1 MKASKIS
8 IISRMGG
15 KYQLIDNIVPII
27 VQCAVD
33 YNITTYAELCG
44 GGARMLLNI
53 PMNTFEHRIYNEID
67 KGFYSLFKVLQNKA
81 DTAELMTMLEK
92 YRYSRE
98 VFEMACNEL
107 KTNNIN
113 NHLDTIQL
121 ATYTY
126 IAVTQSRAST
136 MHSYSPSNEYDMGY
150 YDKVLRLK
158 DCYYLLEDVEMQNQD
173 CMILLEKYKNNKDML
188 IYLDPPYNPLAMKNP
203 KTYAEHSWTVEQHQV
218 LVQVLLGVKCKIVL
232 SGYDNQTYKSLED
245 AGWKKICL
253 KSVHVSSAVNGRKER
268 EYIWCNFEVSP
279 YILQKVSIN
288 D

>member
-1 MKASKIS
+1 
-8 IISRMGG
+8 MGG

-53 PMNTFEHRIYNEID
+53 PMNTFEHRIYNDID
-67 KGFYSLFKVLQNKA
+67 KGFYSVFKVLQNKA
-81 DTAELMTMLEK
+81 ETVELMTMLEK

-98 VFEMACNEL
+98 FFEMACKEL
-107 KTNNIN
+107 ELEKREQ
-113 NHLDTIQL
+113 HLTSVEL

-126 IAVTQSRAST
+126 IASTQSRASNMVT
-136 MHSYSPSNEYDMGY
+136 YSPSGEYEQGY
-150 YDKVLRLK
+150 YEKISKLK
-158 DCYYLLEDVEMQNQD
+158 DYYYLLEDVEIHNQD

-188 IYLDPPYNPLAMKNP
+188 IYLDPPYVPYTMNHS
-203 KTYAEHSWTVEQHQV
+203 KTYGDNSWNIEHHQK
-218 LVQVLLGVKCKIVL
+218 LVDKLLETNCKVIL
-232 SGYDNQTYKSLED
+232 SGYDNQIYRVLED
-245 AGWKKICL
+245 AGWLKICL
-253 KSVHVSSAVNGRKER
+253 KNVHIASGVKGEKKE
-268 EYIWCNFEVSP
+268 EYVWCNFSISP